1 MSTEARI
8 TPERFHRLHRT
19 AFATLL
25 LLPLALTGCAG
36 GESANSSPGTPG
48 SDTAAAGGATGG
60 TAPGTS
66 ASPGAATPGNS
77 AAPSAPP
84 SSAPPSAS
92 PQAPGRRL
100 VRTAVYF
107 LHGERVSPVPRT
119 VRAPATAAEALRAL
133 LAGPS
138 RTERAQGRTTAIP
151 SGTVLRS
158 VAVEDRVAT
167 VDLSSRYDDGGGSL
181 SMRARVAQVVFTATR
196 SPAVHKV
203 RFELD
208 GKPVTTLGGE
218 GIVLNRPVSRAD
230 FEDLTPEILV
240 ESPMVGDTVRS
251 PVRVWGSANTFEAT
265 FRLKV
270 TDAAGRR
277 AAEVLVTAS
286 SGSGARGTFDVT
298 VPFKATRSGPGVL
311 TAYYYS
317 PRNGRAVVVDTVPL
331 TVQK

>member
-8 TPERFHRLHRT
+8 TPERFRRLHRT

-36 GESANSSPGTPG
+36 GGESANPSQGTPG
-48 SDTAAAGGATGG
+48 SDTAAAGGATGS
-60 TAPGTS
+60 TAPGAS
-66 ASPGAATPGNS
+66 ASPGATTPGNS

-107 LHGERVSPVPRT
+107 LHGEQVSPVTRT

-158 VAVEDRVAT
+158 VAVEGRVAT

-181 SMRARVAQVVFTATR
+181 SMRARVAQVVFTAT
-196 SPAVHKV
+196 VHKV

-230 FEDLTPEILV
+230 FEDLAPEILV
-240 ESPMVGDTVRS
+240 ESPMTGDTVRS

-277 AAEVLVTAS
+277 AADVLVTAS
-286 SGSGARGTFDVT
+286 SGSGVRGTFDVT

-317 PRNGRAVVVDTVPL
+317 PQNGRAVVVDTVPL